1 MSMSLVITAELV
13 LELLLLTIDDSKDRL
28 SLELPCGAGLASSH
42 PAVPPHRDVGLAS
55 TIRW

>member
-1 MSMSLVITAELV
+1 MSLVITAELV